1 MGSSAM
7 VLLVEPDDDIASR
20 LTASLLG
27 VHDVR
32 RCGRFDEAREQL
44 QRQPPDL
51 LVSNLRLCE
60 YNGLQLVYLTTLAR
74 APTRAIIYTINLD
87 RALARDVQRAGAFY
101 DTADCLEVS
110 LRAYLGTPLPPSDR
124 RDPQRREIRSN
135 GLGRRM
141 MDLSTDASDV

>member
-1 MGSSAM
+1 M

-32 RCGRFDEAREQL
+32 RCGQFAEAQEQL

-51 LVSNLRLCE
+51 FVSNLRLRE
-60 YNGLQLVYLTTLAR
+60 YNGLHLVYLATLAA
-74 APTRAIIYTINLD
+74 APTRAIIYTVSLEPV
-87 RALARDVQRAGAFY
+87 LARDVQRAGAFY

-110 LRAYLGTPLPPSDR
+110 LRTYLGTPLPLSDR
-124 RDPQRREIRSN
+124 RDPQRREVR
-135 GLGRRM
+135 GARDGRRVT
-141 MDLSTDASDV
+141 DLPAAPSDV